1 VGVAVAAVLAYGS
14 LDVELD
20 AALGRGRRRGAEIEI
35 DVRRLGARQR
45 VLVVVGVRVG
55 AGTGGLAGFAAA
67 GWAALAAH
75 QVHAVGFEGAAGGG
89 AVDVGDVVP
98 DAAAGERVLELRDGG
113 WVAARFC
120 LGELQ

>member
-1 VGVAVAAVLAYGS
+1 MGVAVLPADGS

-20 AALGRGRRRGAEIEI
+20 AALGRGWRLGAEIEI

-55 AGTGGLAGFAAA
+55 AGTGGLAAFAAA

-75 QVHAVGFEGAAGGG
+75 HVHAVGLEGAAGGG
-89 AVDVGDVVP
+89 AVDVGDVIP
-98 DAAAGERVLELRDGG
+98 DGAAGERVLELRDGG
-113 WVAARFC
+113 WVAAGLR